1 MTDTAEYTQD
11 TAEPDTITITA
22 KATAS
27 EGRISS
33 YTPEIASEICARLME
48 GISLRKITEADTMP
62 PLRTVMNWLAYD
74 SVFKESFWQQY
85 TRAREIQADTLFD
98 DCLYI
103 SEAATQENWQ
113 IARLRIQTR
122 QWMAGKLKPKVY
134 GELRQ
139 VDISGGVEL
148 SIAPVSK
155 QVAHK
160 AAPQIEAKDAQ
171 DAR

>member
-1 MTDTAEYTQD
+1 MPGTNPKVPDTIT
-11 TAEPDTITITA
+11 DTITITS
-22 KATAS
+22 KSTAQTGAPS
-27 EGRISS
+27 T
-33 YTPEIASEICARLME
+33 YTQEIANEICAQIME
-48 GISLRKITEADTMP
+48 GH
-62 PLRTVMNWLAYD
+62 PLRTISEAPNMPSFRTIIYWLAYD
-74 SVFKESFWQQY
+74 SAYREDFLRLYS
-85 TRAREIQADTLFD
+85 RAREIQADTLFD
-98 DCLYI
+98 DCLSI

-139 VDISGGVEL
+139 IDVSGGVEL

-155 QVAHK
+155 ISYKTAGR
-160 AAPQIEAKDAQ
+160 IEAKDAQ